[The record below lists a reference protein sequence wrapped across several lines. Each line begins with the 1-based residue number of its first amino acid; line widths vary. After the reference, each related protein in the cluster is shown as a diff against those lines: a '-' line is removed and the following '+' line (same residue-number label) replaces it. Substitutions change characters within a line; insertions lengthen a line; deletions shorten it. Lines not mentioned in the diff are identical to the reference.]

1 MAIRLSGDL
10 SLSIYPRASTLR
22 HTLALLAS
30 APACIGR
37 DHDRASTPAHY
48 LCFNCLLTAQSTSAT
63 RPVSQTSPL
72 ARLRRSV
79 YYIFVFFLTR
89 SASWLLGSNF
99 YWESARPTARQ
110 FEDNHFIWAVPICTL
125 FSVRSPRLSLWS
137 LQLWLRLMG

>member
-1 MAIRLSGDL
+1 MAIQAVWR
-10 SLSIYPRASTLR
+10 SLAVNISVGKHIKTHACNVGICTCMQWARSR
-22 HTLALLAS
+22 SCIDS
-30 APACIGR
+30 A
-37 DHDRASTPAHY
+37 HH
-48 LCFNCLLTAQSTSAT
+48 LCCNCLMAAQSTSAT

-99 YWESARPTARQ
+99 YWGSARPTARQ
-110 FEDNHFIWAVPICTL
+110 FEDNHFIWVAPICTL
-125 FSVRSPRLSLWS
+125 FSVRSPPLSLWS